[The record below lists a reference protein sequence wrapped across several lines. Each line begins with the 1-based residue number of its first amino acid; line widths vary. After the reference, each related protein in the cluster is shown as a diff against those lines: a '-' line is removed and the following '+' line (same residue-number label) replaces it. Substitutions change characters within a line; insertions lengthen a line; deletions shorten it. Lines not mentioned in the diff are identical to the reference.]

1 MSIGTST
8 LSISV
13 SDDIEFDSTV
23 NMNKLG
29 SSNNSNIQAFTIAHT
44 LTFQSDLSKNTSNR
58 VTVKFVRLIR
68 RQKEILILKFQI
80 EKMLYLFCSNSN
92 IKKWLNYILAP

>member
-29 SSNNSNIQAFTIAHT
+29 SSNNSNIQAFTITPT